1 MAILQRAA
9 GAAETEAHELALP
22 VLLNQLAHELGALQ
36 LMAADM
42 ESSVDDMIE
51 RHAGVLDARSIQNLQ
66 LLDILN
72 QTLLAL
78 AAFARTTAA
87 LSSDEWRVDGKAA
100 TEGLKLAS
108 LAQRLAR
115 GGGIAGRVTAEAYEL
130 FSDG

>member
-1 MAILQRAA
+1 MPTAQRAA
-9 GAAETEAHELALP
+9 GAADDAHDLSLP
-22 VLLNQLAHELGALQ
+22 VLLNQLARELGALQ

-51 RHAGVLDARSIQNLQ
+51 RHAGVLDPRSIQNLQ
-66 LLDILN
+66 LLDIVN

-78 AAFARTTAA
+78 ASFASTAA
-87 LSSDEWRVDGKAA
+87 TLSSPDWRVDGKAA

-108 LAQRLAR
+108 LAQRLA
-115 GGGIAGRVTAEAYEL
+115 GGAGSAGRPPAEAYEL